1 MRASLSADTIAATG
15 ADISNLMPAGPKP
28 NHLNAVP
35 AVAPDVSARYLDH
48 LKTINT
54 TFYDQIKVVDQ
65 KAAYIFT
72 FLIALMTLS
81 EQLRDHIGR
90 ALHPEPT
97 LQWLLSLLLALSLA
111 TVAVCTI
118 LVVVPR
124 NRRGGSSLYWGAW
137 PKAGELMAEM
147 QFAQDGAALAE
158 EYRTNIENLAAICR
172 QKYRLVRCSYLS
184 VLAALIAAVLV
195 VAAG

>member
-1 MRASLSADTIAATG
+1 MRASLSADKIAATG
-15 ADISNLMPAGPKP
+15 ADISNLLPAGAKP
-28 NHLNAVP
+28 SHLSAVP
-35 AVAPDVSARYLDH
+35 AAAPDVSARYLDH
-48 LKTINT
+48 LKTVNT

-90 ALHPEPT
+90 ALHPEPP
-97 LQWLLSLLLALSLA
+97 LQWLLSLCLALSLA

-137 PKAGELMAEM
+137 PKAGERMAEM
-147 QFAQDGAALAE
+147 RFAQDGAALAE